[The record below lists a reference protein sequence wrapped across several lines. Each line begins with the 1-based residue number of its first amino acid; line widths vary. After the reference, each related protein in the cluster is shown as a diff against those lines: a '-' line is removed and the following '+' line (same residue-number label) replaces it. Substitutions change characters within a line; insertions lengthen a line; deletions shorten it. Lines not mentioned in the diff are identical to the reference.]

1 MYYIIFMS
9 YMLNYTE
16 FLSKNWKNSGAVLCC
31 VVPVV
36 IFYASVNKYGAHF
49 KVLA

>member
-9 YMLNYTE
+9 YMLDYTE
-16 FLSKNWKNSGAVLCC
+16 FLLKNLKNSGAVLCC

-36 IFYASVNKYGAHF
+36 IFHASVNKYSAHF